1 MLGQLDFKV
10 QNDVQVGVHVSS
22 AMTREEG
29 QAVWLA
35 SLISIQHL
43 WSVGCNAES
52 LKVMRDKQRAEA
64 PDSLLEMVLVF
75 SLIILLLA
83 LALIYLPA
91 WLS

>member
-1 MLGQLDFKV
+1 
-10 QNDVQVGVHVSS
+10 
-22 AMTREEG
+22 
-29 QAVWLA
+29 
-35 SLISIQHL
+35 
-43 WSVGCNAES
+43 
-52 LKVMRDKQRAEA
+52 VMRDKQRAEA